1 MNWIIAVGAAVVFS
15 ALMGFGGLAAPN
27 DEDARGLAASNKAG
41 MAPSLGASDEGEA
54 RAAQYYGQKGP
65 CVIVVQYGEK
75 PAPIGPMTGDP
86 EKDTYAYP
94 VKRTD
99 NVCTA
104 VRP

>member
-1 MNWIIAVGAAVVFS
+1 MKWIIAVGAAVVFS

-27 DEDARGLAASNKAG
+27 DE
-41 MAPSLGASDEGEA
+41 EA
-54 RAAQYYGQKGP
+54 RAAQYCGQKGH
-65 CVIVVQYGEK
+65 CVVVVQYGEK

-94 VKRTD
+94 VKGTD